1 MKILATTKTLYERL
15 LDAGLSKEDG
25 TLDSHESDL
34 YVKSTP
40 ESDAIVRGWLDE
52 NGYSEGHS
60 AKKFRDEIDHEPWWD
75 VAFAYDPY
83 WAKRGMM

>member
-1 MKILATTKTLYERL
+1 MKILATTKTLYEQL
-15 LDAGLSKEDG
+15 LDAGFSEVDD
-25 TLDSHESDL
+25 TLHSHESDL

-52 NGYSEGHS
+52 NDYSEGHS
-60 AKKFRDEIDHEPWWD
+60 ARKFRSEIDRTPWWD

-83 WAKRGMM
+83 WRKRGMM